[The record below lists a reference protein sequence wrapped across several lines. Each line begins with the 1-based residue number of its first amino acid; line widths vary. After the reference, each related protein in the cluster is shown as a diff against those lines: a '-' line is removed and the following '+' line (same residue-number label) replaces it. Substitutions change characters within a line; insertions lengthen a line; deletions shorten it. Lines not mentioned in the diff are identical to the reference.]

1 MENEMCRECWHHR
14 NCNFF
19 HCANYNKPESTVPE
33 IHNLSGKSFTAP
45 YQYRLY
51 WVRVK
56 DVSSSHI
63 SETTWTVGQ
72 LQYGGKWALIGSNIL
87 YGSEDIVE
95 VGMPV
100 QMP

>member
-1 MENEMCRECWHHR
+1 MCRECWHYKQ
-14 NCNFF
+14 CQFF
-19 HCANYNKPESTVPE
+19 HCANYNKPESAVPE
-33 IHNLSGKSFTAP
+33 LHNLCGKNFNAP
-45 YQYRLY
+45 YMHRLY

-72 LQYGGKWALIGSNIL
+72 LQYDGKWSLIGSTVL
-87 YGSEDIVE
+87 YSFDDVVE

-100 QMP
+100 QRP